1 MIPIQSRI
9 TIKLEN
15 KLEKAYPSVG
25 GDYILH
31 GWKENGKDYWNQEG
45 GSYALWYSS
54 AGFWVIGDK
63 KNIGSNEFGKNGGLL
78 AQELNL
84 WIHPLKI
91 ITRAN
96 KERGKILY
104 DINFNANNL
113 EGMKALCLKRKKNSF
128 HQASH
133 RVDKE
138 SFTLNISK
146 ILLDPNSPIKISRI
160 M

>member
-78 AQELNL
+78 AGLSNGGPLECDPWYYLPKNFAHNTEWRDGTGLINLSINAGLN
-84 WIHPLKI
+84 
-91 ITRAN
+91 
-96 KERGKILY
+96 
-104 DINFNANNL
+104 NFNF
-113 EGMKALCLKRKKNSF
+113 KKFNQDF
-128 HQASH
+128 NFMH
-133 RVDKE
+133 
-138 SFTLNISK
+138 
-146 ILLDPNSPIKISRI
+146 
-160 M
+160 